1 MQPGQVGERWRPA
14 KNRGKH
20 AIPGP
25 YLRRWAPYTPDQG
38 PEQGQLPI
46 ESFIGPG
53 NYELP
58 HENRSIA
65 EASHRT
71 RWPKNPALTL
81 RQLFQLL
88 GSNID
93 RLGEIVFEL
102 LDLRLCDVTG
112 FAQQLIVGFQ

>member
-1 MQPGQVGERWRPA
+1 
-14 KNRGKH
+14 
-20 AIPGP
+20 
-25 YLRRWAPYTPDQG
+25 LRRWAPYTPDQG

-65 EASHRT
+65 VASHRT
-71 RWPKNPALTL
+71 REAENPALTL
-81 RQLFQLL
+81 GQLFQLFRRD
-88 GSNID
+88 ID

-102 LDLRLCDVTG
+102 LDLRLCDVAG
-112 FAQQLIVGFQ
+112 FTQKLIVGFKKTDLARGL